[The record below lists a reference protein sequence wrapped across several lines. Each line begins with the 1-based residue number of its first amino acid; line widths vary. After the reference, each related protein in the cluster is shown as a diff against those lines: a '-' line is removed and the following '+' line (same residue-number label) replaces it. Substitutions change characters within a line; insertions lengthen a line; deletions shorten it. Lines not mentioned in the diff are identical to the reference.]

1 MSTLKTH
8 KVLSA
13 LPGTLEPDAVYF
25 VRTGAGIDVYVTD
38 SSGLIAYKHNDTT
51 GSGGAGHSPIISWM
65 I

>member
-1 MSTLKTH
+1 MATLKIH

-13 LPGTLEPDAVYF
+13 LPGTLEPNAIYF

-38 SSGLIAYKHNDTT
+38 SSGLIAYKHNSEA
-51 GSGGAGHSPIISWM
+51 GSGGSSPIISWV